1 MDFRLQLQHE
11 QKLILTQE
19 LRQSIEMLQYT
30 GMELEEHLRKIADE
44 NPLLELETRRHESLD
59 DVEKN
64 FDEADYAAFLSAGTI
79 ADESYPVEKKNY
91 DFLDFYK
98 EDTTLREH
106 LLRQAGVEKIPEEL
120 RRAVLAIIDSIDRR
134 GYLSESVDTL
144 ASALYLSTDQVEK
157 ALHIV
162 QAMDPVGVGAR
173 NLSEC
178 LALQLPEDAKLARA
192 ITENHL
198 ELVATNHP
206 DRIASVENVDLEDV
220 LLAVDVIKGLN
231 PIPGQ
236 GYSTEMQG
244 SYVFPEGEIVET
256 KEGFEVHLF
265 QEHIPRLYINHG
277 VERLLQRSND
287 EGAVLYLKKK
297 RAQAIFAIRSLE
309 QRGST
314 IRAVLEAVV
323 RRQESALRKGMSFL
337 EPMRLKDLAD
347 ELQLSE
353 STISRATSGKY
364 VITPHGMVEIKSFF
378 TNALGD
384 DISSARIKAVLQKL
398 VESENKKKPHSDAQ
412 LVKLLTQSGFE
423 ISRRTVAK
431 YRDEMQIPNSTRRKQ
446 F

>member
-1 MDFRLQLQHE
+1 MDFHLQLKQE

-59 DVEKN
+59 DVEKK
-64 FDEADYAAFLSAGTI
+64 FDEADYAAFLNAGTI
-79 ADESYPVEKKNY
+79 AEESYPVEKKNY

-98 EDTTLREH
+98 EETTLREH
-106 LLRQAGVEKIPEEL
+106 LLRQAGVEKIPEEF
-120 RRAVLAIIDSIDRR
+120 RRAVFAIIENIDRR
-134 GYLSESVDTL
+134 GYLSESVDIL
-144 ASALYLSTDQVEK
+144 AGVLYTSTEQVEE
-157 ALHIV
+157 ALQIV

-178 LALQLPEDAKLARA
+178 LTLQLPEDAKLARVIA
-192 ITENHL
+192 ENHL
-198 ELVATNHP
+198 ELVAANHP
-206 DRIASVENVDLEDV
+206 DRIASVENVDIDEV
-220 LLAVDVIKGLN
+220 LDAVDLIKSLN

-236 GYSTEMQG
+236 GYSADAQG
-244 SYVFPEGEIVET
+244 TYVFPEGEIVET
-256 KEGFEVHLF
+256 KEDFEVHLF
-265 QEHIPRLYINHG
+265 NEHIPRLYINHS
-277 VERLLQRSND
+277 VERLLLSSND
-287 EGAVLYLKKK
+287 EGAVLFLKKK

-314 IRAVLEAVV
+314 IRAVLEAIV
-323 RRQESALRKGMSFL
+323 RRQERALREGMSFL

-347 ELQLSE
+347 ELELSE
-353 STISRATSGKY
+353 STVSRATSGKY
-364 VITPHGMVEIKSFF
+364 VLTPHGMVEIKSFF

-384 DISSARIKAVLQKL
+384 EVSSARVKAVLQEL
-398 VESENKKKPHSDAQ
+398 VESENKKKPHSDAK
-412 LVKLLTQSGFE
+412 LAKLLAQSGFE

-431 YRDEMQIPNSTRRKQ
+431 YRDEMQIPNSSRRKQ

>member
-1 MDFRLQLQHE
+1 MDFHLQLKQE

-59 DVEKN
+59 DVEKG
-64 FDEADYAAFLSAGTI
+64 FDEADYAAFLNAGTI
-79 ADESYPVEKKNY
+79 AEESYPVEKKNY

-98 EDTTLREH
+98 EETTLREY
-106 LLRQAGVEKIPEEL
+106 LLRQAGVENIPEGL
-120 RRAVLAIIDSIDRR
+120 RRAVIAIIESIDRR
-134 GYLSESVDTL
+134 GYLSESVDAL
-144 ASALYLSTDQVEK
+144 ASALYTSAEQVEA
-157 ALHIV
+157 ALRIV
-162 QAMDPVGVGAR
+162 QTMDPVGVGAR

-178 LALQLPEDAKLARA
+178 LILQLPEDAKLARA
-192 ITENHL
+192 IAQNHL
-198 ELVATNHP
+198 ELVAANHP
-206 DRIASVENVDLEDV
+206 DRIASVENVDVEEVLE
-220 LLAVDVIKGLN
+220 AVGLIKSLN

-236 GYSTEMQG
+236 GFNTEPQG

-256 KEGFEVHLF
+256 EEGFRVHLF
-265 QEHIPRLYINHG
+265 NEHIPRLYINHS
-277 VERLLQRSND
+277 VERLLMSSND

-314 IRAVLEAVV
+314 IRAVLEAIV
-323 RRQESALRKGMSFL
+323 RRQERALREGMSFL

-347 ELQLSE
+347 ELEFSE
-353 STISRATSGKY
+353 STVSRATSGKY
-364 VITPHGMVEIKSFF
+364 VLTSHGMVEIKSFF

-384 DISSARIKAVLQKL
+384 DVSSARVKAVLREL
-398 VESENKKKPHSDAQ
+398 IDSENKKKPYSDAK
-412 LVKLLTQSGFE
+412 LVELLTQSGFE

-431 YRDEMQIPNSTRRKQ
+431 YRDEMQIPNSSRRKQ

>member
-1 MDFRLQLQHE
+1 MDFHLQLKQE

-59 DVEKN
+59 DVEKL
-64 FDEADYAAFLSAGTI
+64 FDEADYTAFLNSGTI

-98 EDTTLREH
+98 EETTLREH
-106 LLRQAGVEKIPEEL
+106 LLHQAGVEKIPEEL
-120 RRAVLAIIDSIDRR
+120 RRAVLAIIENIDRR
-134 GYLSESVDTL
+134 GYFSESVDIL
-144 ASALYLSTDQVEK
+144 AGVLYTSTEQVEE
-157 ALHIV
+157 ALQIV

-178 LALQLPEDAKLARA
+178 LTLQLPEDAKLARA
-192 ITENHL
+192 IAENHL
-198 ELVATNHP
+198 ELVAVNHP
-206 DRIASVENVDLEDV
+206 DRIASVENVDIDEV
-220 LLAVDVIKGLN
+220 LDAVDLIKSLN

-236 GYSTEMQG
+236 GYSADAQG
-244 SYVFPEGEIVET
+244 TYVFPEGEIVET

-265 QEHIPRLYINHG
+265 NEHFPRLYINHS
-277 VERLLQRSND
+277 VERLLLSSND
-287 EGAVLYLKKK
+287 EGAVLFLKKK

-314 IRAVLEAVV
+314 IRAVLEAIV
-323 RRQESALRKGMSFL
+323 RRQERALHEGMSFL

-347 ELQLSE
+347 ELELSE
-353 STISRATSGKY
+353 STVSRATSGKY
-364 VITPHGMVEIKSFF
+364 VLTPHGMVEIKSFF

-384 DISSARIKAVLQKL
+384 DVSSARVKAVLQEF
-398 VESENKKKPHSDAQ
+398 VESENKKKPHSDAK
-412 LVKLLTQSGFE
+412 LAKLLAQSGFE

>member
-1 MDFRLQLQHE
+1 MDFHLQLKQE

-30 GMELEEHLRKIADE
+30 GVELEEHLRKIADE
-44 NPLLELETRRHESLD
+44 NPLLEMETRRHESLD
-59 DVEKN
+59 DVEKK
-64 FDEADYAAFLSAGTI
+64 FDEADYAAFLGAGTI

-98 EDTTLREH
+98 EEMTLREH

-120 RRAVLAIIDSIDRR
+120 RRAVLAIIENIDRR
-134 GYLSESVDTL
+134 GYLSESVDAL
-144 ASALYLSTDQVEK
+144 AGVLYTSTEQVEE
-157 ALHIV
+157 ALRIV

-178 LALQLPEDAKLARA
+178 LTLQLPEDAKLARIIA
-192 ITENHL
+192 ENHL
-198 ELVATNHP
+198 ELVAGNHP
-206 DRIASVENVDLEDV
+206 DRIASVENVDIDEV
-220 LLAVDVIKGLN
+220 LDAVNLIKSLN

-236 GYSTEMQG
+236 GYNTDAQG
-244 SYVFPEGEIVET
+244 TYVLPEGEIVGT
-256 KEGFEVHLF
+256 KEGFRVDLF
-265 QEHIPRLYINHG
+265 NEHAPRLYINHS
-277 VERLLQRSND
+277 VERLLMSSTD

-314 IRAVLEAVV
+314 IRAVLEAIV
-323 RRQESALRKGMSFL
+323 RRQEKALREGMSFL

-347 ELQLSE
+347 ELELSE
-353 STISRATSGKY
+353 STVSRATSGKY
-364 VITPHGMVEIKSFF
+364 VLTPHGMVEIKSFF

-384 DISSARIKAVLQKL
+384 DVSSARVKAVLQDL
-398 VESENKKKPHSDAQ
+398 VASENKNKPHSDAK
-412 LVKLLTQSGFE
+412 LTKLLVQSGFE

-431 YRDEMQIPNSTRRKQ
+431 YRDEMQIPNSSRRKQ